1 MSVNLYK
8 LENEL
13 EAIKFLLSQDRVDW
27 SNILD
32 YIKEDYEESDIIL
45 IYLDN
50 DDVIT
55 VEDIN
60 DIHFI
65 NRDNLLIINNDSSV
79 NFVVVDNIS
88 YIKLIKRQGIF

>member
-32 YIKEDYEESDIIL
+32 YIKEDYEESNIIL

-55 VEDIN
+55 VEGIN
-60 DIHFI
+60 DIDFI
-65 NRDNLLIINNDSSV
+65 NRDNLLIINNDSTV

-88 YIKLIKRQGIF
+88 YIKLIKR